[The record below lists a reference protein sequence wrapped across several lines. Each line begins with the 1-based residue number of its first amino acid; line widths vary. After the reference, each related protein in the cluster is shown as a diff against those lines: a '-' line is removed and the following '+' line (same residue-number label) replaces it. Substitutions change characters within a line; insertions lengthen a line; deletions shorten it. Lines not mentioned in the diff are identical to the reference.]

1 MARGAAGAAS
11 RPPPWM
17 PRNDLPSVGVPMPR
31 QSASECRESA
41 IAVSSLVTQARVGLF
56 MRLGLASNDALKS
69 QGRLHRVAAVLTIGK
84 RAGTGLTGPPE
95 MRGVIT

>member
-11 RPPPWM
+11 PPPPWM
-17 PRNDLPSVGVPMPR
+17 PRNDLPSAGVPMPR

-41 IAVSSLVTQARVGLF
+41 IAVSSLDCSGESRIVHAPGAGFQRCIE
-56 MRLGLASNDALKS
+56 SE
-69 QGRLHRVAAVLTIGK
+69 GRLHRVAAVLTIGK
-84 RAGTGLTGPPE
+84 LAGPVLPVHE